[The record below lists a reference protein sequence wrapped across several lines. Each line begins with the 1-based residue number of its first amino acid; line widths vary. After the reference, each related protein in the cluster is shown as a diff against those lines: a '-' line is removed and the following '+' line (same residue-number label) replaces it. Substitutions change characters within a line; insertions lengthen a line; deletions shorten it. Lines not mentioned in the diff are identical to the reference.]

1 MARQAWRAS
10 SAREAFGRVFAP
22 PGWSPDG
29 STLTAGQLR
38 AARARAG

>member
-1 MARQAWRAS
+1 MARQAWRARS
-10 SAREAFGRVFAP
+10 LRDALGHLFAA

-29 STLTAGQLR
+29 STLTASQLR